1 MYLHINKPYGTL
13 LHVSSYQP
21 PEFFEAVFFDMDGL
35 FVDSEP
41 VWLES
46 EAEVTAPFGYAW
58 KDEDQV
64 ACLGG
69 PLSRVGEYMFEKC
82 NHVESPA
89 FFTNTLIEIQSAKL
103 RGKTPLMPGA
113 SELLHQLQSQN
124 IATGL
129 VSVSPRNIVNAVLD
143 NLGGNPFPFS
153 ISSDDVTNTK
163 PHPDAY
169 YLAAKK
175 AGAEISRCL
184 VFEDSLTGVSAA
196 KSSGAWVIAVP
207 HLVFVPQEPRVRSIK
222 SLTQISLNK
231 LQALFKD
238 FTTTI

>member
-13 LHVSSYQP
+13 LHVSSYEP

-41 VWLES
+41 LWLES
-46 EAEVTAPFGYAW
+46 ETELTASFGYKW
-58 KDEDQV
+58 MDEDQV

-82 NHVESPA
+82 NHVESPT
-89 FFTNTLIEIQSAKL
+89 FFTNTLIEIQTAKL

-113 SELLHQLQSQN
+113 LELLQQLQSQN

-129 VSVSPRNIVNAVLD
+129 VSASPRNIVNAVLE

-153 ISSDDVTNTK
+153 ISSDDVINTK

-169 YLAAKK
+169 LLAAKK
-175 AGAEISRCL
+175 AGAEISRSL

-196 KSSGAWVIAVP
+196 KSSEAWLIAVP
-207 HLVFVPQEPRVRSIK
+207 HLVEVPEEPRVRSIQ
-222 SLTQISLNK
+222 SLTQISYTK
-231 LQALFKD
+231 LQELFKD

>member
-13 LHVSSYQP
+13 LHVSSYQALA
-21 PEFFEAVFFDMDGL
+21 FFEAVFFDMDGL

-41 VWLES
+41 IWLES

-58 KDEDQV
+58 RDEDQV

-82 NHVESPA
+82 NYVESPT
-89 FFTNTLIEIQSAKL
+89 FFTNTLIEIQTTKL

-113 SELLHQLQSQN
+113 SELLLQLQSHN

-129 VSVSPRNIVNAVLD
+129 VSASPRKIVNAVLE

-153 ISSDDVTNTK
+153 ISSDDVVNTK

-169 YLAAKK
+169 LLAAKK
-175 AGAEISRCL
+175 VGADISRCL

-196 KSSGAWVIAVP
+196 KSSGAWLIAVP
-207 HLVFVPQEPRVRSIK
+207 HLVDVPEEPRVRSIK
-222 SLTQISLNK
+222 SLTQISYNK
-231 LQALFKD
+231 LQDLFKD

>member
-1 MYLHINKPYGTL
+1 MYLHIIKPYGTL

-21 PEFFEAVFFDMDGL
+21 AAFFEAVFFDMDGL

-41 VWLES
+41 LWFES
-46 EAEVTAPFGYAW
+46 EAEVTASFGYAW
-58 KDEDQV
+58 SNEDQV

-82 NHVESPA
+82 NYAQSPT
-89 FFTNTLIEIQSAKL
+89 FFTNTLIEVQTARM

-113 SELLHQLQSQN
+113 PELLLQLQSHG

-129 VSVSPRNIVNAVLD
+129 VSASPRTIVNAVLESLGE
-143 NLGGNPFPFS
+143 NLFPFS
-153 ISSDDVTNTK
+153 ISSDDVSNTK

-169 YLAAKK
+169 LLAARR
-175 AGAEISRCL
+175 ARAEISQCL
-184 VFEDSLTGVSAA
+184 IFEDSLTGVSAA
-196 KSSGAWVIAVP
+196 KSSGAWLIAVP
-207 HLVFVPQEPRVRSIK
+207 HLVVVPEEPRVRSIK
-222 SLTQISLNK
+222 SLEQISYEK
-231 LQALFKD
+231 LQELFKD

>member
-21 PEFFEAVFFDMDGL
+21 RRFFEAVFFDMDGL

-41 VWLES
+41 IWLES
-46 EAEVTAPFGYAW
+46 ESELTASFGYVW
-58 KDEDQV
+58 SDEDQV

-82 NHVESPA
+82 NRVESPT
-89 FFTNTLIEIQSAKL
+89 FFTNTLIEIQTAKL
-103 RGKTPLMPGA
+103 RGKTPLLPGA
-113 SELLHQLQSQN
+113 LELLLQLQSHG

-129 VSVSPRNIVNAVLD
+129 VSASPRNIVNAVLE

-153 ISSDDVTNTK
+153 ISADDVVNTK

-169 YLAAKK
+169 LLAAEK

-184 VFEDSLTGVSAA
+184 IFEDSLTGVSAA
-196 KSSGAWVIAVP
+196 KASGAWLIAVP
-207 HLVFVPQEPRVRSIK
+207 HLVVVPEEPRVRSIK
-222 SLTQISLNK
+222 SLTQISYDT
-231 LQALFKD
+231 LQELFKD

>member
-21 PEFFEAVFFDMDGL
+21 PAFFEAVFFDMDGL

-41 VWLES
+41 LWFES
-46 EAEVTAPFGYAW
+46 ESEVTASFGYVW
-58 KDEDQV
+58 NYEDQI

-89 FFTNTLIEIQSAKL
+89 FFTNTLIEIQTAKL

-113 SELLHQLQSQN
+113 SELLLQLRSHD

-129 VSVSPRNIVNAVLD
+129 VSASPRNIVNAVLE
-143 NLGGNPFPFS
+143 NLGGNLFPFS
-153 ISSDDVTNTK
+153 ISSDDVINTK

-169 YLAAKK
+169 LLAAKK
-175 AGAEISRCL
+175 AGAEISQCL
-184 VFEDSLTGVSAA
+184 IFEDSLTGVSAA
-196 KSSGAWVIAVP
+196 KSSGAWLIAVP
-207 HLVFVPQEPRVRSIK
+207 HLVVVPEEPRVRSIK
-222 SLTQISLNK
+222 SLKQISYDK
-231 LQALFKD
+231 LQELFKD